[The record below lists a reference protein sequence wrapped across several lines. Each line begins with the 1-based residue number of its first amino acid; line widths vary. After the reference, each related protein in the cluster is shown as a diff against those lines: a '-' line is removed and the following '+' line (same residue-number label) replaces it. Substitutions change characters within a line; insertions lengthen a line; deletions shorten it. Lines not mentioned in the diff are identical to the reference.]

1 MEYPFASSPDIIRT
15 HQKDVYYTSSIQ
27 AQASTILRSLL
38 GARFAH
44 QYSLATSQL
53 SELLY
58 LALTT
63 LIGNRT
69 LGEEYCDVIQ
79 VEDDTL
85 RLPHLGRRLG
95 YISSIVFAPWILGKS
110 LPALRRKL
118 RAKLEHNV
126 ERARSQQSKLSSRSF
141 KIQSYILEH
150 LDSLTSLTPV
160 YALSLAVFYFTGAYY
175 HISKRLWGLR
185 YIFTR
190 RVRPSEQREGYE
202 VLGVL
207 MALQMVVQSVMHVRG
222 TMAGI
227 EAGTG
232 LLMES
237 PSSSLKPA
245 TSVSV
250 GGGFEVPIQQTDP
263 STTTTN
269 DSPQPIYPPGLPT
282 VTSTPPATRDF
293 PRVSLVGSPDTL
305 SWIQPAAQ
313 RKCTLCL
320 EPYRDPSITTC
331 GHMFCWTCIRDWI
344 REKPECPLCRQPVL
358 SEKVLPIR

>member
-1 MEYPFASSPDIIRT
+1 MEYPFASSPDIIRA
-15 HQKDVYYTSSIQ
+15 HQKDVYYTLSIQ
-27 AQASTILRSLL
+27 TQASTILRSLL
-38 GARFAH
+38 GQRFAH

-58 LALTT
+58 LSLTT
-63 LIGNRT
+63 LLGNRT

-118 RAKLEHNV
+118 RAKLEHNFD
-126 ERARSQQSKLSSRSF
+126 RARGQQSKLSSRSLM
-141 KIQSYILEH
+141 IQSYLLEH
-150 LDSLTSLTPV
+150 LDSLTSLTPI

-190 RVRPSEQREGYE
+190 RVKPSEQREGYE

-207 MALQMVVQSVMHVRG
+207 MALQMVVQTVMHVRG
-222 TMAGI
+222 NIAGFQSS
-227 EAGTG
+227 EA
-232 LLMES
+232 LKEN
-237 PSSSLKPA
+237 PSFSLQPA
-245 TSVSV
+245 TTVSV
-250 GGGFEVPIQQTDP
+250 GGGHEVPIQQPDS
-263 STTTTN
+263 STTTT
-269 DSPQPIYPPGLPT
+269 DSTTQPTYPPGLPT
-282 VTSTPPATRDF
+282 TTSTPPATRDF
-293 PRVSLVGSPDTL
+293 PRVSLVDSPETL